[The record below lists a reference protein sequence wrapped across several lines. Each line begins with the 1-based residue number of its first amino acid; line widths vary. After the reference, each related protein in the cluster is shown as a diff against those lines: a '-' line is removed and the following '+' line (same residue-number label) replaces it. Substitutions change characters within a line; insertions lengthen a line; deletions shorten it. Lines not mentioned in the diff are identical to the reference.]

1 MDDGGVARVIM
12 TRFEDFYNCFLDIT
26 NGAQDR
32 FERQDWEAVQ
42 EAGVERIRL
51 YDQHVKKTMQ
61 AIREQ
66 HGHAP
71 FGASKLKSIKQTF
84 NDLLIKQTNPEIAE
98 SFYNSVYRRSF
109 RHKNIHANNLYVH
122 RFISCAAATQTA
134 SYCQSYHT
142 HLPELDGTLS
152 HIIDTL
158 NLSVPFRNLSQD
170 LAYVRRYIQDKAP
183 AAFAQQLLRIDVINS
198 LFFRNKGAYL
208 IARIECNQVIL
219 PFILP
224 ILHHSDGGLY
234 IDTLILSYDDASILF
249 SFSRAYFMVW
259 CPEAAPLVQFLR
271 PLLPSK
277 ADHEIYSA
285 IGCQKHGKTEF
296 YRDFLQQLQQSRDQF
311 VMAPGIKGMVMS
323 VFTLP
328 SFNIVF
334 KIIKDKFTPP
344 KVINHDTVRAKYRL
358 VKQHDRVGRMADTM
372 QFTNFELPLDRIS
385 PALLD
390 ELQQVAPSQLT
401 LTEHTLIIHH
411 LYTERRMTP
420 LNLYLEQASELE
432 RVQVLDEYANAIKQ
446 LATANIFPGDMLFKN
461 FGVTRH
467 NRVIFYDYDEISY
480 MTECHFRDIPKAR
493 YPEDEL
499 SAEPWYSVAEN
510 DIFPEEFATFLLSSP
525 RIKDAFKAEH
535 HNLFTADY
543 WRALQSNITEGQF
556 GDVFPYSQQQRFST
570 LYGQDINSH

>member
-1 MDDGGVARVIM
+1 M
-12 TRFEDFYNCFLDIT
+12 TRFEEFYGCFLDIT
-26 NGAQDR
+26 KGAQGR

-51 YDQHVKKTMQ
+51 YDQHVKKTVQ
-61 AIREQ
+61 AIRDQ
-66 HGHAP
+66 HGHAR
-71 FGASKLKSIKQTF
+71 FSASELKSIKQAF

-98 SFYNSVYRRSF
+98 SFYNSVYRRLF
-109 RHKNIHANNLYVH
+109 RHKNIYANNLYVH
-122 RFISCAAATQTA
+122 RFISCRSATQTA

-142 HLPELDGTLS
+142 RLSELDSTLS
-152 HIIDTL
+152 HIIEKL
-158 NLSVPFRNLSQD
+158 GLSVPFCHLSQD
-170 LAYVRRYIQDKAP
+170 VAYVRRYLEEVAP
-183 AAFAQQLLRIDVINS
+183 AVFAQQELQIDVINS

-208 IARIECNQVIL
+208 IARIQCNNMTL

-224 ILHHSDGGLY
+224 ILHHKHGGLY

-296 YRDFLQQLQQSRDQF
+296 YRDFLQQLHQSRDQF
-311 VMAPGIKGMVMS
+311 VLAPGIKGMVMS

-344 KVINHDTVRAKYRL
+344 KVINHETVRAKYKL

-385 PALLD
+385 PELLE
-390 ELQQVAPSQLT
+390 ELQKVAPSQLT
-401 LTEHTLIIHH
+401 ITEHTLIIHH

-420 LNLYLEQASELE
+420 LNLYLEQASEQA
-432 RVQVLDEYANAIKQ
+432 RIQVLDEYANAIKQ

-493 YPEDEL
+493 YPEDAF

-525 RIKDAFKAEH
+525 KIRDAFNLEH
-535 HNLFTADY
+535 HDLFTADY
-543 WRALQSNITEGQF
+543 WRGLQDKITNGQF
-556 GDVFPYSQQQRFST
+556 GDVFPYSQQQRFHVR
-570 LYGQDINSH
+570 YG